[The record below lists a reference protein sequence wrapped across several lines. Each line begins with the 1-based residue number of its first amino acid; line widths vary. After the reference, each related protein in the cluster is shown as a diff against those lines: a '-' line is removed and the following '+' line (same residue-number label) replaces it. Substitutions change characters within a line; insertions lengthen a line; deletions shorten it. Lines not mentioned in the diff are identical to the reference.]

1 MPTLNNKINAISKN
15 NSTVSRSR
23 KNPQK
28 QQNKSK
34 IKFTMGLGR
43 VLSTSGGPI
52 KTLGKEHK
60 QNNAGN
66 DNDVDNNNNNN
77 ALDDDDSDDAEEL
90 YVDHD
95 HDFGIDSPSSDN
107 FSQTS
112 DVGTGE
118 QKMQLDDVIS
128 EEGLSIGNEYKKT
141 SGGDRKQ
148 PSTQI
153 VYHPDDG

>member
-1 MPTLNNKINAISKN
+1 MMMIVMMTQKNSMVIMTMIS
-15 NSTVSRSR
+15 V
-23 KNPQK
+23 
-28 QQNKSK
+28 
-34 IKFTMGLGR
+34 
-43 VLSTSGGPI
+43 
-52 KTLGKEHK
+52 
-60 QNNAGN
+60 
-66 DNDVDNNNNNN
+66 
-77 ALDDDDSDDAEEL
+77 
-90 YVDHD
+90 
-95 HDFGIDSPSSDN
+95 SSDN

-112 DVGTGE
+112 DVETGE